1 MSRLSLEFKHR
12 DAVVLAGGAH
22 RIRED
27 RAAGFFP
34 SPSAIQ
40 RPGLGRTLQP
50 LLMLALWAITSL
62 PAPLHAQ
69 VPGHWRWSNPRP
81 HGANIHDQLRAFGR
95 TLQFAERGQI
105 FASDD
110 LVAWTPVA
118 SGTDRTL
125 RAAAVFGSRL
135 IITGE
140 EGLILFTDD
149 LKQFTPATLNPPTTD
164 WLEGVA
170 VSGSLL
176 VAVGDNAA
184 IYTSPDGVNWTR
196 RTVGFNQ
203 WLRGVAFGGGRFVTV
218 GANGFIATS
227 TDGVNW
233 APIPGGSGTT
243 ARLNRVRYFSSR
255 FWAAGQGGV
264 LLSSAN
270 GLDWTPVNTGATNDL
285 FDVATN
291 LLTKAAAGR
300 ETVRLERSGSWSE
313 QTDGALA
320 YPAPKWTYF
329 DVLAGSGLY
338 LLGGRS
344 GMTVEGFRPDPMQPE
359 FAWINRQPS
368 FRDWLWEVQK
378 LPDLL
383 VTVGDRGTIATSI
396 DGVRWNLEVVPESA
410 FNRVLLGVGGNAAR
424 GLVAAGNQGTLLYS
438 PPGTVELVST
448 NSSGVVITNEV
459 DSLGIVWEEAVTSL
473 TTNDL
478 QAVAVLGERLFVTGG
493 KGTVGYTDDG
503 TNWNSVA
510 TTTTAFLS
518 GLTAWPGGLVAV
530 GSGGTI
536 LTSPEGLAWAPQTS
550 GTSAW
555 LYRVRYL
562 NGKLWAVGANGTVL
576 TSADAV
582 AWSPAPSGT
591 ALWLNDITYFDP
603 AQVTFASDCFGA
615 VSPRYVIV
623 GSEGVVL
630 TSPDGDTWSRLPS
643 PTGKS
648 LYSCAMNEGQLLA
661 VGLEG
666 SIIRRQLAPDCTPPA
681 FIDFDTDPAFNLML
695 IGGVTDQRFILDRSK
710 SLDTW
715 TERDQFEIQD
725 AAGTILILAP
735 KPTNAPP
742 SEYFRARLVP

>member
-1 MSRLSLEFKHR
+1 MEYAWSRRLCILL
-12 DAVVLAGGAH
+12 LAALLGVAA
-22 RIRED
+22 
-27 RAAGFFP
+27 RAP
-34 SPSAIQ
+34 SQ
-40 RPGLGRTLQP
+40 
-50 LLMLALWAITSL
+50 
-62 PAPLHAQ
+62 AQ

-81 HGANIHDQLRAFGR
+81 HGANIHDQVFAFGR

-110 LVAWTPVA
+110 LVSWTPVA

-125 RAAAVFGSRL
+125 RAASVFGSRL

-149 LKQFTPATLNPPTTD
+149 LKQFTTATLNPPTTD
-164 WLEGVA
+164 WIEDVA
-170 VSGSLL
+170 ASGSLL
-176 VAVGDNAA
+176 AAVGDNAA

-196 RTVGFNQ
+196 RTVGFSQ

-218 GANGFIATS
+218 GENGFIATS

-233 APIPGGSGTT
+233 SPVAGGSGTSV
-243 ARLNRVRYFSSR
+243 RLNRVRYFSSR

-270 GLDWTPVNTGATNDL
+270 GMEWTPVNTEATNDL
-285 FDVATN
+285 FDIATN
-291 LLTKAAAGR
+291 LTTKAAVGR
-300 ETVRLERSGSWSE
+300 ETVRLEQSGTWTE
-313 QTDGALA
+313 QTADTLA
-320 YPAPKWTYF
+320 YPAPRWTYHHA
-329 DVLAGSGLY
+329 LAGSGLF

-368 FRDWLWEVQK
+368 FRDWLWEVQR
-378 LPDLL
+378 LPDLF
-383 VTVGDRGTIATSI
+383 VTVGDQGTITTSI
-396 DGVRWNLEVVPESA
+396 DGVRWNWEVVPESA
-410 FNRVLLGVGGNAAR
+410 FNRVLLGVGGNATR
-424 GLVAAGNQGTLLYS
+424 GLVAAGSQGTLLYS

-448 NSSGVVITNEV
+448 NSSGVVTTNEV
-459 DSLGIVWEEAVTSL
+459 DSLGIVWEEAVNSI

-493 KGTVGYTDDG
+493 KGTVAYTDDG

-510 TTTTAFLS
+510 TSSTAFLS
-518 GLTAWPGGLVAV
+518 GLAAWPGGLVAV

-536 LTSPEGLAWAPQTS
+536 LTSPDGLSWSPQTS
-550 GTSAW
+550 GTAAW

-562 NGKLWAVGANGTVL
+562 NGQLWAVGANGTIV
-576 TSADAV
+576 TSANAV
-582 AWSPAPSGT
+582 DWSPVPSGT
-591 ALWLNDITYFDP
+591 ELWLNDITYFDP
-603 AQVTFASDCFGA
+603 TQVKFASGCFGP
-615 VSPRYVIV
+615 VSPLYVIV
-623 GSEGVVL
+623 GSEGIVL
-630 TSPDGDTWSRLPS
+630 TSPDGSTWSRLPS

-648 LYSCAMNEGQLLA
+648 LYSCTMNEGQLLA

-681 FIDFDTDPAFNLML
+681 FIDFDTDPTFNLML
-695 IGGVTDQRFILDRSK
+695 IDGVTDQRFILDRSEF
-710 SLDTW
+710 LDAW

>member
-1 MSRLSLEFKHR
+1 MSRSRLESASGEGVGPF
-12 DAVVLAGGAH
+12 V
-22 RIRED
+22 RIV
-27 RAAGFFP
+27 
-34 SPSAIQ
+34 Q
-40 RPGLGRTLQP
+40 RPLI
-50 LLMLALWAITSL
+50 LMLVLWAITSL
-62 PAPLHAQ
+62 PAPLSAQ

-81 HGANIHDQLRAFGR
+81 HGANIHDQIQAFGR

-110 LVAWTPVA
+110 LINWTPVT

-125 RAAAVFGSRL
+125 RGASVFGSRL

-184 IYTSPDGVNWTR
+184 IYTSPDSVNWTR
-196 RTVGFNQ
+196 RTVGFSQ
-203 WLRGVAFGGGRFVTV
+203 WLRGVAFGGGRFVAV
-218 GANGFIATS
+218 GENGFIATS

-233 APIPGGSGTT
+233 SPLAGGSGTSV
-243 ARLNRVRYFSSR
+243 RLNRVRYFSSR

-270 GLDWTPVNTGATNDL
+270 GLEWTPVNTGATNDL

-300 ETVRLERSGSWSE
+300 ETVRLEQSGAWSE
-313 QTDGALA
+313 QADGALA

-329 DVLAGSGLY
+329 DVLTGSGLY

-344 GMTVEGFRPDPMQPE
+344 GMTVEGFRPDPMKPE

-368 FRDWLWEVQK
+368 FRDWLWEVQR
-378 LPDLL
+378 LPDLF
-383 VTVGDRGTIATSI
+383 VTVGDLGTIATSI
-396 DGVRWNLEVVPESA
+396 DGVRWSLEVVPESA
-410 FNRVLLGVGGNAAR
+410 INRVLLGVGGNEAR
-424 GLVAAGNQGTLLYS
+424 GLVAAGSKGTLLYS

-448 NSSGVVITNEV
+448 NTSGVVITNVV
-459 DSLGIVWEEAVTSL
+459 DSLGIIWEEAVNSI

-478 QAVAVLGERLFVTGG
+478 QAVAVLDERLFVAGG
-493 KGTVGYTDDG
+493 KGTVAYTDDG

-510 TTTTAFLS
+510 SSTSAFLS
-518 GLTAWPGGLVAV
+518 GLTTWPGGLVAV
-530 GSGGTI
+530 GSGGMI
-536 LTSPEGLAWAPQTS
+536 LTSPDGLTWSPQTS
-550 GTSAW
+550 GTAAW
-555 LYRVRYL
+555 LYRVRFL
-562 NGKLWAVGANGTVL
+562 NEQLWAVGANGTVVS
-576 TSADAV
+576 SANAV
-582 AWSPAPSGT
+582 DWSPASSGT
-591 ALWLNDITYFDP
+591 DLWLNDITYFDP
-603 AQVTFASDCFGA
+603 TQVTFASDCFGPA
-615 VSPRYVIV
+615 SPLYVIV

-630 TSPDGDTWSRLPS
+630 TSPDGGTWSRLPS

-648 LYSCAMNEGQLLA
+648 LYSCAMNGGQLLA

-695 IGGVTDQRFILDRSK
+695 INGVTDQRFILDRSEF
-710 SLDTW
+710 LDTW
-715 TERDQFEIQD
+715 TELDQFEIQD

-742 SEYFRARLVP
+742 SEYLRARLVP